1 MEEEKDKNE
10 DKNKSTSLTGNNK
23 HVEKLIKKTIP
34 LVNER
39 NN

>member
-10 DKNKSTSLTGNNK
+10 DKNKSTSLTGANK
-23 HVEKLIKKTIP
+23 HIKKIIKKNNT

>member
-10 DKNKSTSLTGNNK
+10 DKNKSTSLAGNNK
-23 HVEKLIKKTIP
+23 HVEKLIKRNNT

>member
-10 DKNKSTSLTGNNK
+10 DKNKSTSLTGDNK
-23 HVEKLIKKTIP
+23 HIKKTNKKNNT